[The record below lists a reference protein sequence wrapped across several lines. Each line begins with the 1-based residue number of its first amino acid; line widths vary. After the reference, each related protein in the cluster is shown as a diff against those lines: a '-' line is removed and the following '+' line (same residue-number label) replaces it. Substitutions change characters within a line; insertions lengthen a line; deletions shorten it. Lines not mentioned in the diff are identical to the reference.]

1 MPLDEAFLRRL
12 RATFDAEA
20 QEHIEAMN
28 RLVVDLERD
37 EAPQRR
43 SDLLEE
49 IFREAHS
56 LKGAARAVGL
66 DAVETMAHDL
76 ESLLS
81 NARAG
86 KAALS
91 PDVFSRIYETLDR
104 IAEGVGTASKP
115 TSRVGVSR
123 PPSAKERTAAPSGPA
138 SKRVDQA
145 HSAHISGVVG
155 GDPAGTN
162 EAKAGGATVRVL
174 ASRLDALM
182 AQAGEVVVARMGAEQ
197 LGGELRELLELVD
210 HWHRDW
216 RVVRSSVNKHPRNGE
231 PAAPTAEI
239 RAFLQRNER
248 RLRELGE
255 RLRLVIGRFNAEA
268 RHMAQVSGGLED
280 EVKNIRLRPL
290 STVFASVP
298 RMVRDLANEQQK
310 EVALRMIGADTEVDM
325 AVAELLKDPLVHLV
339 RNCLDHGIESPDER
353 EAQGKPREAT
363 ITVEAAAEGGTVRL
377 TVSDDGK
384 GIDRE
389 AVREAALRSGDVLAE
404 ELTVMDDE
412 AVLGL
417 IFRPGLSTSAMV
429 TELSGRGVG
438 LDVVRQNVERLHGR
452 IEVQSYP
459 GKGTQFTAILPVT
472 VTTTQSLLVKAAGH
486 TFAIPLASV
495 EQVIRV
501 PQDQPQALVGQRVV
515 RLGSRPVVLLP
526 LEDVLSLQRDEERPQ
541 QTTLTA
547 VVVAAGEQRA
557 GFLVDHLVG
566 EQEIVVKNLGSQLP
580 RVRHVAGGAILGT
593 GEVVMVLNAG
603 DLLKSVQR
611 AETRGIPATVQPE
624 GGRQRRTILV
634 VDDSITTRTLE
645 KTILEAAG
653 YDVRVARDGAEAW
666 SQLQTDGCD
675 LVVTDVMMP
684 EMDGFELTRR
694 LRSDEARK
702 HLPVILVTSLESRT
716 DKERGVEVGA
726 DAYIVK
732 SAFDQ
737 DALLETIRRLL

>member
-37 EAPQRR
+37 EVPQRR